1 MNIEEFLSIIR
12 SYLSFTFWYFQCLLS
27 WGVVHVIVR
36 LIKAMQ
42 PVQFSFY
49 FAVVAICSHRLP
61 IFFNTIQVV
70 CHVIDKQGSVC
81 LLFHIEDYLQS
92 LLQSA
97 SIVPKIKLLRVVV
110 TKNHTCGV
118 ITCNTGVLFV
128 ELHVDNYSSRR
139 TYIFVHSPESS
150 LCWQWDKAT
159 F

>member
-1 MNIEEFLSIIR
+1 MS
-12 SYLSFTFWYFQCLLS
+12 
-27 WGVVHVIVR
+27 
-36 LIKAMQ
+36 LISRAAF
-42 PVQFSFY
+42 VYCF
-49 FAVVAICSHRLP
+49 IC
-61 IFFNTIQVV
+61 
-70 CHVIDKQGSVC
+70 
-81 LLFHIEDYLQS
+81 IEDYLQS

-150 LCWQWDKAT
+150 LCWQ
-159 F
+159 